1 MEKFLLDPKA
11 PGAFSFDVM
20 NKVVLNGIDFKL
32 PDNIWHAIY
41 FAFWNYCIVEVG
53 YGGWPDFNSAVRS
66 ISKRFNKEYITFS
79 IDKIETIVNVMFN
92 WIEQASGATLDDSEV
107 AAPHSRE
114 AIEVFWQEINKQ
126 NQLEMQELS
135 AELDPAF
142 NDTMTNFV
150 YISDKLK
157 EFYPG
162 TYSRLTRQ
170 FDEMEIEWGEVKGT
184 KDIWIRDYM
193 PIQLSDDKF
202 LVYKYEPDYL
212 KGSGKKYLTDS
223 QSIYKSVLP
232 EETVKRVN
240 LTLDGRNIVTCFW
253 DRVMTDKVFQK
264 NGWVKSD
271 PEFIQ
276 HISFN
281 SLNSPII
288 FLPWRG
294 GNSNTPNA
302 DVHGY
307 ADCLVHWTGGNK
319 VLMSNH
325 REFYPDETDGIRWKL
340 EVEGYEVTEILF
352 DVPNPNKDFN
362 WAYINYLEVGNKIIV
377 PTFGIPE
384 DEQALRYIKAA
395 NPDSIVRSFRM
406 RDIARKGGAIHSIT
420 WNIKKSDFTIERE
433 RVIEAEWQK
442 LSATDAPEFNDT
454 MTNFVYISD
463 KLKEFYPSTYLRLTR
478 LFDEMGIEWG
488 EVKGTKDI
496 WIRDYMPIQLS
507 ADSFLVYKYDPDYL
521 KDSGKEYL
529 TDSQSI
535 YKSILPERKVKHVNI
550 TLDGGNVVTCYS
562 YRVIMD
568 KVSQENS
575 KFYNAELVD
584 YIEKS
589 FDSRI
594 LYLPWECNNPNDP
607 YPDIYG
613 HADGLIHWTGDNR
626 VLMSNYRELDHEEA
640 AEIRWRL
647 EEYGFEVTEM
657 LFDVPNPNKD
667 YNWAYINYL
676 EVGNKIIVPTFGIP
690 EDEQALRYIKAA
702 NPDSIVRGFRM
713 RDIAKNG
720 RALHSITWNIR
731 KSELPFEP
739 EAQDPILPFES
750 EAKDTI
756 LPF

>member
-20 NKVVLNGIDFKL
+20 HKVVLNGIDFEL
-32 PDNIWHAIY
+32 LDDIWNDIY
-41 FAFWNYCIVEVG
+41 IAFNNYWKDEVG

-66 ISKRFNKEYITFS
+66 ISNCLQKGYITFP
-79 IDKIETIVNVMFN
+79 IDKIETIVNVMFD
-92 WIEQASGATLDDSEV
+92 WIKQVSGVTLDDSEV
-107 AAPHSRE
+107 AAHHSCE
-114 AIEVFWQEINKQ
+114 AIEVFWQEIKKQ
-126 NQLEMQELS
+126 EQLEMQELS
-135 AELDPAF
+135 AEHDPAF

-162 TYSRLTRQ
+162 TYSRLTRL

-202 LVYKYEPDYL
+202 LVYKYDPDYL
-212 KGSGKKYLTDS
+212 KGSGEKHLTDS
-223 QSIYKSVLP
+223 LSIYKSVLP
-232 EETVKRVN
+232 EETIKRVN

-264 NGWVKSD
+264 NGRVKYD

-276 HISFN
+276 HISFK

-288 FLPWRG
+288 FLPWRVG
-294 GNSNTPNA
+294 KSNTPNA
-302 DVHGY
+302 YVHGY

-325 REFYPDETDGIRWKL
+325 REFEPDETDGIRWKL
-340 EVEGYEVTEILF
+340 EVEGYEITEMLF
-352 DVPNPNKDFN
+352 DVPNPNKNLN

-384 DEQALRYIKAA
+384 DKQALRYIKAA
-395 NPDSIVRSFRM
+395 NPDSVVRNFRM

-420 WNIKKSDFTIERE
+420 WNIKKSDFTFERE
-433 RVIEAEWQK
+433 RVIKAEFQK
-442 LSATDAPEFNDT
+442 LSAYYDPEFNDT

-463 KLKEFYPSTYLRLTR
+463 KLKEFYPNTYSRLTR
-478 LFDEMGIEWG
+478 LFDEMEIEWG

-507 ADSFLVYKYDPDYL
+507 DDNFLVYKYDPDYL
-521 KDSGKEYL
+521 KASGKEYL
-529 TDSQSI
+529 TDSKSI
-535 YKSILPERKVKHVNI
+535 YKNILPEETVKRVNI
-550 TLDGGNVVTCYS
+550 KLDGGNVVTCYS

-568 KVSQENS
+568 KVFQENS
-575 KFYNAELVD
+575 KFYNAELTY
-584 YIEKS
+584 YIDKS
-589 FDSRI
+589 FGSGI
-594 LYLPWECNNPNDP
+594 LYLPWECNNSHDL
-607 YPDIYG
+607 YADVYG
-613 HADGLIHWTGDNR
+613 HADGLVHWTSANR
-626 VLMSNYRELDHEEA
+626 VLMSNRREFKPKEA

-667 YNWAYINYL
+667 FNWAYINYL
-676 EVGNKIIVPTFGIP
+676 QVGNKIIVPTFGIP
-690 EDEQALRYIKAA
+690 EDKQALRYIKAA

-713 RDIAKNG
+713 RDIARNG
-720 RALHSITWNIR
+720 RALHSITWNIK

-739 EAQDPILPFES
+739 EA
-750 EAKDTI
+750 KDTI